1 MNFTAFAVS
10 FLGFAIMY
18 AGVLMARKVDNA
30 GSASV
35 FRIGGIFIGLMM
47 VPMLHSALGSPVIAA
62 ELSGKYLMG
71 MAIAGLI
78 VDVFFVKRQGR

>member
-1 MNFTAFAVS
+1 VNLTAFAVS
-10 FLGFAIMY
+10 FLGFLIMY
-18 AGVLMARKVDNA
+18 AGVLMARKVDNS

-62 ELSGKYLMG
+62 ELSGKYLLG
-71 MAIAGLI
+71 MVIAGVI
-78 VDVFFVKRQGR
+78 VDVFFVKKRSQ